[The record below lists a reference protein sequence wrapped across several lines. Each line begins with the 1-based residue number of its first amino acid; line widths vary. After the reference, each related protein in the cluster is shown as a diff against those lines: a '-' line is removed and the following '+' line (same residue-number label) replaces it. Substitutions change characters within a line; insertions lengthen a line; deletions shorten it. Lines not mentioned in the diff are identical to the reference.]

1 MCHGVGSRADVRRS
15 DERRT
20 FLVSRRVTTP
30 SAPRR
35 DQRQRSDQLNRERDK
50 TIDVLLQAR
59 DAYKRRDWVHA
70 FDRLRGVGDLA
81 PDDTMALATSAYLL
95 GNVDDALRALQ
106 AGYQDRIRNGDS
118 LGAVRFASWLGLLL
132 NVRGETAV
140 GGGWVA
146 RAQRLL
152 ETETDDVVERGY
164 VLAHEFFQQL
174 GRGDLGRAAE
184 TAARVLETGRR
195 FTEHDLIAQG
205 LMLQGRMMIYSG
217 RVPEGLA
224 LLDEAMVGLSAGE
237 VSPIIAGMVY
247 CAMIEAC
254 QELSDFSRAAS
265 WTTALTTWCDVQ
277 PGLVPF
283 TGQCSLHRGQI
294 MRLHGAYDEA
304 LAEYAL
310 AQRRYQMEGTPAP
323 AGRALTEQGDVQR
336 IRGRLDEAEA
346 AYHQAAEL
354 GHEPQPGL
362 ALLWLARGRTA
373 AAISAI
379 NRLLA
384 EAQGPVHRSWMLP
397 AAVEVLV
404 SAGRVD
410 QARQHSDEL
419 AGIASSFG
427 NAAVRAMARYAAA
440 TVHLASGQ
448 TEDALSNARG
458 AARLWSQVGS
468 PYESAR
474 ARVLVARTL
483 RELGDE
489 DSATTEF
496 AVARRTFADVG
507 AEPAAHEIDQLLGR
521 TRPGGLTEREVEV
534 LRLVAAGRS
543 NHEIAGVLVLSQK
556 TVERHLSNIFTKL
569 DVPSRT
575 AAAAYAHEHGLMS

>member
-1 MCHGVGSRADVRRS
+1 MRQQDKTVDVLRHAREAY
-15 DERRT
+15 ERGDWVLA
-20 FLVSRRVTTP
+20 F
-30 SAPRR
+30 
-35 DQRQRSDQLNRERDK
+35 DQLHRAGELD
-50 TIDVLLQAR
+50 
-59 DAYKRRDWVHA
+59 
-70 FDRLRGVGDLA
+70 
-81 PDDTMALATSAYLL
+81 PDDSMALATSAYLL
-95 GNVDDALRALQ
+95 GNVDETVRAMQ
-106 AGYQDRIRNGDS
+106 VGYQDRIQNEDT
-118 LGAVRFASWLGLLL
+118 LGAVRFACWLGLVL
-132 NVRGETAV
+132 NLRGEVAV

-152 ETETDDVVERGY
+152 ETESEDVVERGY
-164 VLAHEFFQQL
+164 LFIHEFFQHL
-174 GRGDLGRAAE
+174 GRGDFARAGE
-184 TAARVLETGRR
+184 TAVRIVNTGRR
-195 FTEHDLIAQG
+195 FTDHDLIALG
-205 LMLQGRMMIYSG
+205 LLTQGRMMIYSG

-224 LLDEAMVGLSAGE
+224 LLDEAMVEISTAA

-507 AEPAAHEIDQLLGR
+507 AEPAAHEIDQFLGR

>member
-59 DAYKRRDWVHA
+59 DAYERRDWVHA

-95 GNVDDALRALQ
+95 GNVDDAVRVLQ
-106 AGYQDRIRNGDS
+106 SGYQDRIRNGDS

-152 ETETDDVVERGY
+152 ETETEDVVERGY
-164 VLAHEFFQQL
+164 LLAHEFFQQL
-174 GRGDLGRAAE
+174 GRGDLARAAE
-184 TAARVLETGRR
+184 TAAQVLETGRR

-217 RVPEGLA
+217 QVSEGLA

-237 VSPIIAGMVY
+237 VSPIIAGMAY
-247 CAMIEAC
+247 CSLIEAC
-254 QELSDFSRAAS
+254 QELSDFSRAVS
-265 WTTALTTWCDVQ
+265 WTTALTRWCEAQ
-277 PGLVPF
+277 PGLVPY

-294 MRLHGAYDEA
+294 MRLRGAYDEA
-304 LAEYAL
+304 LAEFAR
-310 AQRRYQMEGTPAP
+310 AQRRYQKEGTGAP
-323 AGRALTEQGDVQR
+323 AGMALTEQGDVLR
-336 IRGRLDEAEA
+336 IRGKLDEAEA
-346 AYHQAAEL
+346 SYRQAAEV

-362 ALLWLARGRTA
+362 ALAWLARGRTT
-373 AAISAI
+373 AAISAVR
-379 NRLLA
+379 RLLA
-384 EAQGPVHRSWMLP
+384 EAHDPVRRSWMLP
-397 AAVEVLV
+397 AAVEILV
-404 SAGRVD
+404 SAQLVD
-410 QARQHSDEL
+410 EARQNSDEL
-419 AGIASSFG
+419 TGIASAFG
-427 NAAVRAMARYAAA
+427 KARES
-440 TVHLASGQ
+440 H
-448 TEDALSNARG
+448 
-458 AARLWSQVGS
+458 RLWSDLGS
-468 PYESAR
+468 PYEAAR
-474 ARVLVARTL
+474 ARVVVARAL
-483 RELGDE
+483 RAMGDE
-489 DSATTEF
+489 DSATGEL
-496 AVARRTFADVG
+496 ALARGTFARLG
-507 AEPAAHEIDQLLGR
+507 AAPGVQEIDMLLGR
-521 TRPGGLTEREVEV
+521 ARPAGLTEREVEV
-534 LRLVAAGRS
+534 LRLVAEGRS
-543 NHEIAGVLVLSQK
+543 NPDIARVLVLSQK
-556 TVERHLSNIFTKL
+556 TVERHLSNIFIKL